1 MRYQVVLALRYWR
14 RLLSHVDARDGA
26 VRFTLGY
33 CLKPATLRAAV
44 TVLSAH
50 IRHERSVGGRRR
62 EGRGG
67 AVADRVRV

>member
-1 MRYQVVLALRYWR
+1 MIYQVVLAPRYRR
-14 RLLSHVDARDGA
+14 RLLSCVDPRDSV
-26 VRFTLGY
+26 VRYTLGY
-33 CLKPATLRAAV
+33 CLKPAALRAAV